1 MLIIENVNHPEHYN
15 KGLKLN
21 GKPIE
26 AIDVINMFA
35 NMEGIS
41 GDESFMLG
49 TVIKYLSRFPY
60 KGKRKEDLEKARWY
74 LDKLIKLN
82 DPEDGLCELREDYK
96 ANVAPYNDLGH
107 TYTISK
113 GTVGQIK
120 QYQDFKDIK
129 IFIPIEGKAVFIPW
143 AVPDC
148 FRKLR

>member
-1 MLIIENVNHPEHYN
+1 MENVNHPEHYN

-26 AIDVINMFA
+26 AIKIIDMFA
-35 NMEGIS
+35 NMEGLT
-41 GDESFMLG
+41 GEESFQLG
-49 TVIKYLSRFPY
+49 TAIKYLTRFPY

-82 DPEDGLCELREDYK
+82 DPEDGLCEVTEDYK
-96 ANVAPYNDLGH
+96 ANVAPYNNLGH

-120 QYQDFKDIK
+120 RYQDFKDIK
-129 IFIPIEGKAVFIPW
+129 IFIPVEGKAVFIPW
-143 AVPDC
+143 DVPSC
-148 FRKLR
+148 FKKIY